1 MIFINLVN
9 NQLKKVGFYPYF
21 LFKKI
26 FLLIKK
32 EINEYRYPFKKRYSS
47 LIKTYIKCNFNQ
59 DRNVYIK
66 SLNKKLLSLGF
77 KAYNEL
83 EGMYSE
89 HLIIFAALAKSNNEI
104 RNILEIGTH
113 NGKTACIL
121 ARLFPLAKITTIDLK
136 DSDPKFRNTYSRKDN
151 FKLFIKK
158 RNNLLSKER
167 NINFIQINSL
177 ELSNFKK
184 SLPIQDLIWV
194 DGAHGYPIVT
204 SDITNSIT
212 LMDKRSILMCDDIWK
227 KSKRND
233 DMYEST
239 AGFETLNS
247 FEEAKIIKTHYFRK
261 RINKLFN
268 GNYKY
273 ISFSKLL

>member
-1 MIFINLVN
+1 M
-9 NQLKKVGFYPYF
+9 
-21 LFKKI
+21 
-26 FLLIKK
+26 
-32 EINEYRYPFKKRYSS
+32 
-47 LIKTYIKCNFNQ
+47 
-59 DRNVYIK
+59 
-66 SLNKKLLSLGF
+66 NKKLLSLGF
-77 KAYNEL
+77 KEYNEL

-89 HLIIFAALAKSNNEI
+89 HLIIFAALAKSNNQI

-158 RNNLLSKER
+158 RDNLLSKER

-177 ELSNFKK
+177 ELSNLKK
-184 SLPIQDLIWV
+184 SLPVQDLIWV

-212 LMDKRSILMCDDIWK
+212 LMDKKSILMCDDIWK
-227 KSKRND
+227 KSNRND

>member
-1 MIFINLVN
+1 MIFINLIKIKLRKIV
-9 NQLKKVGFYPYF
+9 FYPYNF
-21 LFKKI
+21 LKKI
-26 FLLIKK
+26 FLILKK
-32 EINEYRYPFKKRYSS
+32 ELNEYRYPFKERYNC
-47 LIKTYIKCNFNQ
+47 LVNTYIKCNLDK
-59 DRNVYIK
+59 DRNLHIK
-66 SLNKKLLSLGF
+66 SLNEKLVSLGF
-77 KAYNEL
+77 RKYNEL

-89 HLIIFAALAKSNNEI
+89 HLIIFTALAKSNNQI

-136 DSDPKFRNTYSRKDN
+136 DDDPIFRETYSRENN
-151 FKLFIKK
+151 FKIFIKK
-158 RNNLLSKER
+158 RDDLLSKEK

-177 ELSNFKK
+177 ELSNSKK
-184 SLPIQDLIWV
+184 SLPTQDLIWV

-204 SDITNSIT
+204 SDITNAIS

-233 DMYEST
+233 DMYQSI
-239 AGFETLNS
+239 AGFKTLNS
-247 FEEAKIIKTHYFRK
+247 FEEAKIIRTHYFRK
-261 RINKLFN
+261 RIDKLFN

-273 ISFSKLL
+273 VSFSKLL

>member
-1 MIFINLVN
+1 MIFINLIKIK
-9 NQLKKVGFYPYF
+9 LRKIFFYPYNLLKNFF
-21 LFKKI
+21 LI
-26 FLLIKK
+26 LKK
-32 EINEYRYPFKKRYSS
+32 ELNEYSYPFKERYNS
-47 LIKTYIKCNFNQ
+47 LINTYIKCDLDK
-59 DRNVYIK
+59 DRNLHIK
-66 SLNKKLLSLGF
+66 SLNQKLLSLGF
-77 KAYNEL
+77 RKYDEL

-89 HLIIFAALAKSNNEI
+89 HLIIFAALAKSNNQI

-113 NGKTACIL
+113 NGKTTCIL

-233 DMYEST
+233 IYEST

-247 FEEAKIIKTHYFRK
+247 FQEAKIIKTHYFRK